1 LVVVVHLHTI
11 LQRKG
16 PEGSISRLVV
26 EMPPG
31 SDLAALLLLLEIK
44 MDLDEL
50 LLVVNTR
57 TAKPEQILKDGD
69 EVHLIPA
76 LSGGR

>member
-1 LVVVVHLHTI
+1 MVVVVHLHTI
-11 LQRKG
+11 LQQPG
-16 PEGSISRLVV
+16 PQGLTSRRVV
-26 EMPPG
+26 ELPTG
-31 SDLAALLLLLEIK
+31 SDLAALLRLLDIQ
-44 MDLDEL
+44 MDLQEL

-57 TAKPEQILKDGD
+57 TAKPELVLNDGD